1 MVDSLTSCFPF
12 LALLEFAHLTGEDP
26 WNSLHLCKLLWN
38 ICFSLDICYSWM
50 KSEKNAGS
58 WKSPCTIACNV
69 ALEEVC
75 RTRLSHFY
83 VEICRRS
90 CLKLKKWNWQ
100 GEGWRWRL
108 PIIRLTPIPSSCSAT
123 KRCDLGITACG
134 ITTGKTAQSARK
146 IQRQE
151 MSHFIE
157 NDPFSKLF
165 RPLMLLVAGR
175 RRAPRHHWQG
185 GGEEDQELPHRAT
198 PSQFPESQTLQHPKH
213 QTTQPS
219 DLTSPPPK
227 LVSSNPLLP
236 RPPKLPSFTL
246 PQLSHSQP

>member
-1 MVDSLTSCFPF
+1 M
-12 LALLEFAHLTGEDP
+12 
-26 WNSLHLCKLLWN
+26 
-38 ICFSLDICYSWM
+38 
-50 KSEKNAGS
+50 
-58 WKSPCTIACNV
+58 
-69 ALEEVC
+69 
-75 RTRLSHFY
+75 
-83 VEICRRS
+83 
-90 CLKLKKWNWQ
+90 
-100 GEGWRWRL
+100 

-151 MSHFIE
+151 MSHFIK

-198 PSQFPESQTLQHPKH
+198 PSQFPESQTLQLPKH

-246 PQLSHSQP
+246 PQLSHSQPWLAALVLVILLVPTGQYYNTH